1 MNIKT
6 VAKNTGLTAHTL
18 RYYEKIGLLINIHR
32 DLSGHRVYSEKDLI
46 WIAFIKRLKATN
58 MPLEEIKQFASL
70 RVQGDKTIPERVALL
85 EKHAQRVE
93 KQIQTLKT
101 HQQKIVQKIE
111 LCLQGGALT

>member
-6 VAKNTGLTAHTL
+6 VAKNTGLTTHTL
-18 RYYEKIGLLINIHR
+18 RYYEKIGLLININR
-32 DLSGHRVYSEKDLI
+32 DSSGHRSYSEQDLI

-70 RVQGDKTIPERVALL
+70 RMYGDKTILDRVALL
-85 EKHAQRVE
+85 ENHAQRVE

-101 HQQKIVQKIE
+101 HQQKIAQKIE
-111 LCLQGGALT
+111 LCLMGGALT